1 VKSSHWFIAF
11 FLFIIILA
19 VGFFLNP
26 ADKIISSI
34 KQFYFQTNNAI
45 FSQNKNSD
53 VKDFSKQSF
62 SQKDIIKAVYVT
74 SWSASKKGYIDY
86 LINLASTTE
95 INAAVIDIK
104 DFSGYVA
111 YDTKLPQVEEYKSKQ
126 TRIGDMDFLIRELHE
141 KKIYVIGRITVF
153 QDPILASA
161 RPDLAVRSISQ
172 GSTSSF
178 TTWTDNW
185 GLAWIDPAA
194 RDAWEYNAS
203 IAKDA
208 LNHGFDEL
216 NFDYVRF
223 PSDGDLQDMVFPF
236 WNGKDEKHVV
246 IRDFFQ
252 YLRQEL
258 PNTKISIDLFGLSTI
273 NTDDLG
279 VGQIIEDGYEYFDYI
294 CPMVYPSHYAADF
307 SGYPIPSQ
315 HPYEVVKKSMENA
328 LRRLKGYNQV
338 HQKNA
343 KLRPWLQDF
352 TLTIPYDAEM
362 VKAEIKAAEE
372 ATGEDFNGFMIWN
385 SQNIYTEEALR
396 NNSF

>member
-1 VKSSHWFIAF
+1 MKSLYWFIAF

-19 VGFFLNP
+19 AGFFLNP
-26 ADKIISSI
+26 ADKIIFSI
-34 KQFYFQTNNAI
+34 KQFYLQTNNAI

-53 VKDFSKQSF
+53 VKDFSKPSV

-74 SWSASKKGYIDY
+74 SWSASKKSYIDY

-153 QDPILASA
+153 QDPILAIA
-161 RPDLAVRSISQ
+161 RPDLAIRSISQ

-178 TTWTDNW
+178 ATWTDNW

-194 RDAWEYNAS
+194 RDAWQYNVS

-279 VGQIIEDGYEYFDYI
+279 VGQIIEDGYEYFDYV

-328 LRRLKGYNQV
+328 LRRLKDYNQT